1 MNQVPINNIISLC
14 TKIGDASN
22 LCTLGQVLAAVWAR
36 EDQRIH
42 APNLGFRVQGLGKN
56 RRENTRNHPPAFSF
70 MTTHTLS
77 FRTMPTRCSPPHIHK
92 YTPQN
97 THSSQTHA
105 HARAHARTHTHIYTH
120 THARTRKRTHIHT
133 NAHIQPHT
141 HSYLYTR
148 VHTHKRCEHLCRLA
162 NGGHQTIR
170 ERRRLKTAPLQLLC
184 GNG

>member
-97 THSSQTHA
+97 THTDTRARTRARTHAHAHLHTHTRTNTQTHA
-105 HARAHARTHTHIYTH
+105 HTHKCTHTTAH
-120 THARTRKRTHIHT
+120 TLI
-133 NAHIQPHT
+133 
-141 HSYLYTR
+141 L
-148 VHTHKRCEHLCRLA
+148 VHTCAHT
-162 NGGHQTIR
+162 QT
-170 ERRRLKTAPLQLLC
+170 L
-184 GNG
+184 